1 MKFNLII
8 ATVIRNDEKIY
19 LLNMKKQFF
28 DSRGEKRSLSGA
40 KPRLFIKVYR
50 QIAKS
55 ESKFIFISLLSI
67 FCCNIIATAQSFSQ
81 FSGSVFLNSNFYL
94 RDTTINASGNNF
106 YDNLKAGGES
116 WFDLKYNSDF
126 INAGMR
132 FDLFAN
138 SNRIFPNNEYSEQ
151 GIGNWFINK
160 QIDRLNLTAGYFYE
174 QFGAGSIFRAY
185 EERLLGLDRAI
196 MGIKAK
202 YEISENAEITAF
214 MGRQKLL
221 FELSEPILKGLQV
234 NTYNTI
240 KNIYLNTS
248 VALVNRTLD
257 VATIQTIASDINRQP
272 LASRFVPKHN
282 VYAISLY
289 NSFSSGNF
297 TWLLEASVKSNE
309 AIQTLPNTWENLSG
323 NFLYSSLSY
332 SQKGLGVTFQAKRTQ
347 NFALRTDPLEQILQ
361 NNVALNFLPA
371 INREHSLAR
380 LAIYNAQALELDEM
394 AFSIDA
400 IINPTKLFQLKTETN
415 FNIQISF
422 SNISNR
428 ALDSLYYREFFI
440 ETEIRKPKSP
450 IQYHFGVQILDQ
462 NQAIYAQKGKYIN
475 ALVPFAEIT
484 YKFNRRNSIR
494 FEGEYQMLQRKT
506 RFSEGFD
513 AKKFKQDR
521 NDWIS
526 GLLEL
531 NLSPHWSFAI
541 NDMYNINPA
550 DEDAEPDKNIL
561 KQHFYGI
568 YTAYK
573 NKAQKYSIFYG
584 RRVDGIVCVGGVCRY
599 EPAFSGL
606 QFQLSANF

>member
-1 MKFNLII
+1 MKFSHYAII
-8 ATVIRNDEKIY
+8 ILT
-19 LLNMKKQFF
+19 L
-28 DSRGEKRSLSGA
+28 
-40 KPRLFIKVYR
+40 
-50 QIAKS
+50 
-55 ESKFIFISLLSI
+55 
-67 FCCNIIATAQSFSQ
+67 FCCSDIAYSQSFSQ

-138 SNRIFPNNEYSEQ
+138 SNRIFPNNEYSNQ

-160 QIDRLNLTAGYFYE
+160 QIDKLNLTAGYFYE
-174 QFGAGSIFRAY
+174 QFGAGSILRAY

-196 MGIKAK
+196 MGIKAD
-202 YEISENAEITAF
+202 YAITENMEITAF
-214 MGRQKLL
+214 LGRQKLL
-221 FELSEPILKGLQV
+221 FELSKPVLKGLQA
-234 NTYNTI
+234 NTYYNI
-240 KNIYLNTS
+240 KNINFNTS
-248 VALVNRTLD
+248 IGIVNRTLD
-257 VATIQTIASDINRQP
+257 VATIQTIANDINRQP
-272 LASRFVPKHN
+272 LATRFIPKHN
-282 VYAISLY
+282 VYAASLY
-289 NSFSSGNF
+289 NSLSAGNF
-297 TWLLEASVKSNE
+297 TWLVEASLKTNE
-309 AIQTLPNTWENLSG
+309 AVQTSPNNWENLNG

-332 SQKGLGVTFQAKRTQ
+332 SQKGFGVTMQAKRTE
-347 NFALRTDPLEQILQ
+347 NFVMRTDPLEQILQ

-380 LAIYNAQALELDEM
+380 LAQYNAQSLELDEM
-394 AFSIDA
+394 AFTVDA
-400 IINPTKLFQLKTETN
+400 IINPNKLFQLKSKTN
-415 FNIQISF
+415 YSIQISF

-428 ALDSLYYREFFI
+428 TLDSLYYREFFI
-440 ETEIRKPKSP
+440 ETEIKKPKSP
-450 IQYHFGVQILDQ
+450 IKYHFGVQLLDQ
-462 NQAIYAQKGKYIN
+462 NQAIYAQKGTYIN

-513 AKKFKQDR
+513 AKQYKQDR

-526 GLLEL
+526 ALIEL
-531 NLSPHWSFAI
+531 NLSPHWSFAL

-550 DEDAEPDKNIL
+550 DEDADPNKNIL
-561 KQHFYGI
+561 KQHFYGM
-568 YTAYK
+568 YAAYK

-606 QFQLSANF
+606 QFQMSANF